1 MVTLAF
7 ELRRTSAGMS
17 SFLHSLASVRAYM
30 LKNSQPDYSQ
40 KINGVGGGT
49 AIDSDSLAAYN
60 K

>member
-1 MVTLAF
+1 
-7 ELRRTSAGMS
+7 MS